1 MRSHARRAGTVL
13 LVVLLSHL
21 HSKACDPVQDCV
33 TRWTSGR
40 RIELVLTTNEKVT
53 GRLGAVQPNGFV
65 LKSGHRGDG
74 DRQFRFAEVGSVKTK
89 MTVGQ
94 KWAIAGAVYGV
105 LTVMGLILGK

>member
-13 LVVLLSHL
+13 LVVRLSHL

-53 GRLGAVQPNGFV
+53 GRLGAVEPDHFV
-65 LKSGHRGDG
+65 LQPDHRGG
-74 DRQFRFAEVGSVKTK
+74 AQREFRFAEVRSVKTK
-89 MTVGQ
+89 
-94 KWAIAGAVYGV
+94 
-105 LTVMGLILGK
+105 